1 MFSRR
6 RAGAAVAVAAAA
18 ALALSACSSST
29 TSDSS
34 SSAAASAAATTEA
47 SSAPASSAA
56 AAATGGSFS
65 IASEEPQN
73 LIPSN
78 CYDLYCANVL
88 NQMFTGLFR
97 FETQPDG
104 TVAPVA
110 TELVDS
116 ITTADAGTTWSIKIK
131 DGWSFTNGEAITA
144 QTFAD
149 TWNYAAYA
157 DNGQQ
162 LGFVFGPSQLNVVG
176 YEDVSV
182 AGAAVKEMSGLKV
195 AGPTE
200 LQMTLVSPLGE
211 GIFLNFLAGPQIL
224 PMPSVAFADIDAFN
238 KQPIG
243 NGPYMMAT
251 PWTPNQ
257 KIEIVKN
264 PDYLGTPGNADTVE
278 FRIYNDTTAT
288 WADLQAGN
296 VDVVPQIPQA
306 ALAEAP
312 TVLGDRYINIPGA
325 LSFSWNFF
333 PLQSS
338 TFAKKEVRQAIAMA
352 IDQKS
357 ITEKLLYNTQTP
369 ATAFAPATIAG
380 GGTDACGASCVF
392 DPAAAKAMLDA
403 AGGVPG
409 NKIQIAALQGSPNTV
424 AKAECD
430 MIQANLGVE
439 CTLKLFPDFG
449 TLLDAYGKLGP
460 DDAGFIGGLGWGADN
475 PTLQNMIAPLF
486 GTGSP
491 SNYTGYSN
499 PAFDALIA
507 EGNAAQDSATQIA
520 KWQEAQQVVYDDFVA
535 YATTWRNTVAG
546 ISENVSNVEINPQG
560 FINIGEIEVLNQ
572 G

>member
-6 RAGAAVAVAAAA
+6 RAGAAVAVAATA
-18 ALALSACSSST
+18 ALALSACGGSSAS
-29 TSDSS
+29 SSS
-34 SSAAASAAATTEA
+34 SSAAAS
-47 SSAPASSAA
+47 SAASSAA
-56 AAATGGSFS
+56 SGAASSAAPATTGGSYS
-65 IASEEPQN
+65 IALEEPQN
-73 LIPSN
+73 LVPSN

-97 FETQPDG
+97 FETQADG
-104 TVAPVA
+104 TVAPVQ

-116 ITTADAGTTWSIKIK
+116 ISTADGGTTWSIKIK
-131 DGWSFTNGEAITA
+131 DGWTFTNGEPITA
-144 QTFAD
+144 QTFVD
-149 TWNYAAYA
+149 TWNFAAYA

-162 LGFVFGPSQLNVVG
+162 LGFVFGPSQLNVEG
-176 YEDVSV
+176 YDKVSV
-182 AGAAVKEMSGLKV
+182 AKSDTKTMSGLTV
-195 AGPTE
+195 VSPTE
-200 LQMTLVSPLGE
+200 IQMKLLSPLGE

-224 PMPSVAFADIDAFN
+224 PMPSVAFTDIDAFN

-251 PWTPNQ
+251 PWTPDQ

-264 PDYLGTPGNADTVE
+264 PDYMGTPGNADKVE
-278 FRIYNDTTAT
+278 FRIYNDTTAE

-296 VDVVPQIPQA
+296 VDVLPQIPQA

-312 TVLGDRYINIPGA
+312 SVLGDRYINIPGA

-338 TFAKKEVRQAIAMA
+338 TFAKKEVRQAIAMS

-357 ITEKLLYNTQTP
+357 ITEKLLYGTQTP
-369 ATAFAPATIAG
+369 ATAFAPSTIPG
-380 GGTDACGASCVF
+380 GGTDACGESCTF
-392 DPAAAKAMLDA
+392 DPAKAKELLAA

-409 NKIQIAALQGSPNTV
+409 NKVQIAALQGSPNTV

-439 CTLKLFPDFG
+439 CSLKLFPDFG
-449 TLLDAYGKLGP
+449 SELDAYAKITAE
-460 DDAGFIGGLGWGADN
+460 DAGFIGGLGWGADN

-491 SNYTGYSN
+491 SNYIGYSN
-499 PAFDALIA
+499 PKFDALIA
-507 EGNAAQDSATQIA
+507 EGNAAQDSATQIS

-546 ISENVSNVEINPQG
+546 ISENVTNVDINPQG
-560 FINIGEIEVLNQ
+560 FINIGEIQVVNPS
-572 G
+572 